1 MMGAQQSKPKR
12 RQPITKSAQTTTRP
26 SSPHAVANQP
36 AIMTPPFSSPNS
48 NTAQQRRTPTTTATA
63 TTSTTTTTS
72 TATALPPTKA
82 LSPTLNHSS
91 MDEKQQSDI
100 WMNRLVEPDSMN
112 LHVYLDQRT
121 VTDLFVDGDTDDMPD
136 FDDVDSSTISSQHSA
151 LFSTLS
157 SVASSSVSS
166 ISSSLYTDKPP
177 AVLRQP
183 SSDSRQRQPLSA
195 VFDRSPP
202 SLQLASFDD
211 LVRLAEQSD
220 RVELSYCVAVC
231 YYRGW
236 LNKVD
241 HIKALYWF
249 KRAALQPDDDKQHS
263 LVALSQYRIGK
274 MLLSQNKDIAWTYLD
289 LAANNGNSRA
299 EYLMGWKA
307 EKLEKD
313 PQKALGLYLSSC
325 RHGLVEAQTALGCLL
340 INHATYA
347 ADTTI
352 NLDGLSIPGSRD
364 QQALCL
370 LEGAADKVN

>member
-1 MMGAQQSKPKR
+1 
-12 RQPITKSAQTTTRP
+12 
-26 SSPHAVANQP
+26 
-36 AIMTPPFSSPNS
+36 
-48 NTAQQRRTPTTTATA
+48 
-63 TTSTTTTTS
+63 
-72 TATALPPTKA
+72 
-82 LSPTLNHSS
+82 
-91 MDEKQQSDI
+91 
-100 WMNRLVEPDSMN
+100 MN

-195 VFDRSPP
+195 VFDRSP

-313 PQKALGLYLSSC
+313 PQKALGWYLSSC

-364 QQALCL
+364 QQALSL

>member
-1 MMGAQQSKPKR
+1 MMGVQQSKPKR
-12 RQPITKSAQTTTRP
+12 RQPIIKSAQTSTRP
-26 SSPHAVANQP
+26 SSPHAVTKQSSF
-36 AIMTPPFSSPNS
+36 MTPPSSS
-48 NTAQQRRTPTTTATA
+48 SKSDAAQQHRTTTTATTAA
-63 TTSTTTTTS
+63 TTST
-72 TATALPPTKA
+72 PTKT
-82 LSPTLNHSS
+82 LSPTMNPSS
-91 MDEKQQSDI
+91 MDDKQQSDI
-100 WMNRLVEPDSMN
+100 WRNRLVEPDSMN

-157 SVASSSVSS
+157 SVASSSASS
-166 ISSSLYTDKPP
+166 ISSSLYTDIPSP
-177 AVLRQP
+177 VLRQA
-183 SSDSRQRQPLSA
+183 SSDPRQRRRLSA
-195 VFDRSPP
+195 VFDRSH
-202 SLQLASFDD
+202 LQLASFDD
-211 LVRLAEQSD
+211 LVRFAEQTD
-220 RVELSYCVAVC
+220 RVELAYCVAVC

-236 LNKVD
+236 FSTNVD
-241 HIKALYWF
+241 QTKALHWF
-249 KRAALQPDDDKQHS
+249 KRAAALQQDDNKQPS
-263 LVALSQYRIGK
+263 LVALSQYRTGK
-274 MLLSQNKDIAWTYLD
+274 ILLSQNKDTAWTYLD

-313 PQKALGLYLSSC
+313 PQKALGWYLSSC

-347 ADTTI
+347 ADTAI